1 MSAILKV
8 ENLNVT
14 LRHRRVSKKLV
25 EDVSFEVHPGEC
37 LGILGGHVPTHTPAM

>member
-25 EDVSFEVHPGEC
+25 DKTGSQK
-37 LGILGGHVPTHTPAM
+37 LLL

>member
-25 EDVSFEVHPGEC
+25 EDVSFEVHPVNASAFSASPE
-37 LGILGGHVPTHTPAM
+37 VARA

>member
-14 LRHRRVSKKLV
+14 LQHRRVSKKLV
-25 EDVSFEVHPGEC
+25 EDVSLRSVPVNVSAFSASPEV
-37 LGILGGHVPTHTPAM
+37 ARA

>member
-14 LRHRRVSKKLV
+14 LQHRRVSKKLV
-25 EDVSFEVHPGEC
+25 EDDYDFTFTDFEIMQTADE
-37 LGILGGHVPTHTPAM
+37 

>member
-14 LRHRRVSKKLV
+14 LTYRNTSKKRV
-25 EDVSFEVHPGEC
+25 EN
-37 LGILGGHVPTHTPAM
+37 LNM

>member
-14 LRHRRVSKKLV
+14 LHHRRASKKLV
-25 EDVSFEVHPGEC
+25 ENASAFLEN
-37 LGILGGHVPTHTPAM
+37 PAVEKA